1 MDDNKIIIISLASS
15 LVTVMLFLIRICYK
29 SKCSDVNMCCG
40 LIKYHRNTHQE
51 TSINDNTP

>member
-15 LVTVMLFLIRICYK
+15 LVTVMIFLIKICYK

-40 LIKYHRNTHQE
+40 LIKYHRNTHQ
-51 TSINDNTP
+51 